1 MQKNHFTQNL
11 PPFHNKNT
19 QQARI
24 EGKYLHVIKALYEK
38 PIVNMILSS
47 EILKEFPL
55 RSGT

>member
-19 QQARI
+19 QQTRI
-24 EGKYLHVIKALYEK
+24 EEKYLHVIKALYK
-38 PIVNMILSS
+38 KSTVTMILSS